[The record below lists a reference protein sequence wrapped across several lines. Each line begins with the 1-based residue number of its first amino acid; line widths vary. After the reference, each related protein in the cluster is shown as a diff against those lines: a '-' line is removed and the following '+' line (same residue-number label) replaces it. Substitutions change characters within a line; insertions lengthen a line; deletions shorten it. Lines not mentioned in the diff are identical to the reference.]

1 MDCNTD
7 NRMLKSKAIQIL
19 LTEKPGINLS
29 ANKII
34 NALMTNKNKPNVTIV
49 IGKVKMTKIGFTSK
63 FNIDNTAATTMAV
76 K

>member
-63 FNIDNTAATTMAV
+63 FNIDNTAATTMSV